1 MSSSVSNPYTFNIQS
16 NTSFSTRINKG
27 IVDTFTITFTYSE
40 TKEYNYKG
48 LMLACTDIP
57 ELASG
62 HALISIMTYIY
73 QLLPSGTASGFTS
86 ISFVISQVNEFPY
99 SKVIL
104 NGGPFN
110 MIELPKSDASTE
122 DFVIF
127 ECNTAYVD
135 KTWDNVTSELSIIY
149 MD

>member
-1 MSSSVSNPYTFNIQS
+1 MSTSVSNPYTFNIQS

-27 IVDTFTITFTYSE
+27 IVDTFTITFRYSE
-40 TKEYNYKG
+40 TKEYNYKK
-48 LMLACTDIP
+48 LMLSCHDIP

-62 HALISIMTYIY
+62 HILAAITTYIY
-73 QLLPSGTASGFTS
+73 QQLPSGTAAGSTS
-86 ISFVISQVNEFPY
+86 ISFIISQVNEFPY